1 MIHKID
7 LYNYRQFGTKTVEFN
22 PRLHVIQ
29 GRNGTGKSTIVEA
42 IAYALQGSSVQ
53 KGKSN
58 AWIRNDET
66 NGGVDLYLDEYII
79 SRHTNKQTVSDLEGN
94 IIARGHTGINEWV
107 EQRYGLVPE
116 LFKTSFY
123 IGQKDVD
130 SFAGL
135 SPMERTKRVEKLLR
149 IDILDTLKKTVS
161 ESIKFNKAEV
171 SSLKNKL
178 DEAIYS
184 EDTIIKL
191 TEELDDL
198 KIVHDTLS
206 QDLTVLVGQDAIYQT
221 QLAQWN
227 KKQVLLSL
235 IPEHSTLE
243 DTETKILEEEAKLR
257 VSIQAE
263 ANNKLFD
270 EKEILLKKTAGINV
284 LEEYFKYSI
293 QDLMNH
299 KSILKHN
306 NLLQSDLDLVANV
319 IAMNHGDK
327 LVKAKESLTAMTR
340 EHKQLVNSPD
350 TCSSCGQDMP
360 DIKKTRTRI
369 AILAK
374 DIEELQAKVTEQI
387 AQQDKFNLSARV
399 QELPL
404 GKDLDVEE
412 AIKVVTLKPYL
423 DRLADIAS
431 VEYIEAVDIHSLETE
446 LSNLRERVSRFKKL
460 EEYSEVTEEP
470 IKVDLQSFKARLV
483 EVNDS
488 ILIKGKAL
496 EAQLRAQAIHDQYYK
511 DFLDKETLIIEQ
523 SRLVKFIDAYRKEFS
538 DNIVP
543 LLTDNVSK
551 IMSYLT
557 EGKFTHVQ
565 INKDYSIENYDLY
578 SGSEEDSVNF
588 ALRLAVAQISR
599 LGDFNTMML
608 DEIAASFDSVKESL
622 LLDILKSTDMQLIYI
637 SHGDLDF

>member
-1 MIHKID
+1 
-7 LYNYRQFGTKTVEFN
+7 
-22 PRLHVIQ
+22 
-29 GRNGTGKSTIVEA
+29 
-42 IAYALQGSSVQ
+42 
-53 KGKSN
+53 
-58 AWIRNDET
+58 
-66 NGGVDLYLDEYII
+66 
-79 SRHTNKQTVSDLEGN
+79 
-94 IIARGHTGINEWV
+94 
-107 EQRYGLVPE
+107 
-116 LFKTSFY
+116 
-123 IGQKDVD
+123 
-130 SFAGL
+130 
-135 SPMERTKRVEKLLR
+135 
-149 IDILDTLKKTVS
+149 
-161 ESIKFNKAEV
+161 
-171 SSLKNKL
+171 
-178 DEAIYS
+178 
-184 EDTIIKL
+184 
-191 TEELDDL
+191 
-198 KIVHDTLS
+198 
-206 QDLTVLVGQDAIYQT
+206 
-221 QLAQWN
+221 
-227 KKQVLLSL
+227 
-235 IPEHSTLE
+235 
-243 DTETKILEEEAKLR
+243 
-257 VSIQAE
+257 
-263 ANNKLFD
+263 
-270 EKEILLKKTAGINV
+270 
-284 LEEYFKYSI
+284 
-293 QDLMNH
+293 MNH